1 MLRAVLLLCLTGGV
15 AIGEMPIRVLYSR
28 LGPVKTGVFIADG
41 DGGHE
46 RALVRPDSLDYN
58 ASFSADGK
66 WIVFTSERNG
76 SADIYRVHPDGE
88 GLERLTDHPA
98 FDDQAAL
105 SPDGSMLAFVST
117 RDGGFANIWLLDLAT
132 RRYRPLAKTS
142 AGSFRPNWSPD
153 SKWIAFTS
161 DRGTQR
167 ARWDGGWEWIQSLA
181 IYVVRPDGTS
191 LRRLTSI
198 DGYAGSP
205 KWSSDGRRLIFYQST
220 PKDVYP
226 GRTGTTRGPFAVSQV
241 ASIDVESGSVK
252 LLTAGSGLKVAP
264 QFVADDQ
271 AYYWN
276 PIGTDKGL
284 GWARAGPY
292 AGTCKVLHG
301 RWMGKWS
308 FSTSVSRRDRRA
320 CCPSLASILISV
332 CFVPAFFQHGRQRAI
347 DSYCPKVQ
355 GSYSS
360 TRVEKTSSTFTLRKT
375 STTAKVYRWLAAAW
389 SPDGSTIAFGVG
401 SVFRRPCQ
409 PGANR
414 HHESRWKRLPNDH
427 RRPG

>member
-1 MLRAVLLLCLTGGV
+1 MLRATLLLCLTGGV
-15 AIGEMPIRVLYSR
+15 AIGEMPTRVLYSR

-58 ASFSADGK
+58 ASFSTDGK

-88 GLERLTDHPA
+88 GLERLTDYPG

-117 RDGGFANIWLLDLAT
+117 REGGFANIWLLDLTT
-132 RRYRPLAKTS
+132 RQYRPLAKVN
-142 AGSFRPNWSPD
+142 AGSFRPSWSPD
-153 SKWIAFTS
+153 GNWIAFTS

-167 ARWDGGWEWIQSLA
+167 ARWDSGWEWLQSLA
-181 IYVVRPDGTS
+181 IYVVRRDGTS

-264 QFVADDQ
+264 QFVADGQ
-271 AYYWN
+271 TFFWN
-276 PIGTDKGL
+276 PIGPDKGL
-284 GWARAGPY
+284 VLGP
-292 AGTCKVLHG
+292 GRTVRGNMHG
-301 RWMGKWS
+301 PSWSGMERWS
-308 FSTSVSRRDRRA
+308 FFTSVSRRDRRA
-320 CCPSLASILISV
+320 CCPLLASIPISV
-332 CFVPAFFQHGRQRAI
+332 CFEPAFFHHGRLEPI
-347 DSYCPKVQ
+347 DLFWPKVL
-355 GSYSS
+355 GSHS
-360 TRVEKTSSTFTLRKT
+360 
-375 STTAKVYRWLAAAW
+375 
-389 SPDGSTIAFGVG
+389 
-401 SVFRRPCQ
+401 
-409 PGANR
+409 
-414 HHESRWKRLPNDH
+414 
-427 RRPG
+427 